1 MGGVLGFSADDYA
14 GIRVSAVIV
23 TTTEAFGNR
32 RCRSRWYRY
41 KANKPISRSSR
52 KTAFS
57 NNRSSE
63 KTFAPVGY
71 FHAN

>member
-32 RCRSRWYRY
+32 RCSSRWYRY
-41 KANKPISRSSR
+41 NTIRPSSRSLR

-57 NNRSSE
+57 INRSGE
-63 KTFAPVGY
+63 NTFAPVGY